1 MEKIALAV
9 FGTSDGT
16 DAYVS
21 PRSFALPHPSHSLID
36 TAFPFLAD
44 CNVFRYYRVPG
55 AERDM
60 ALLAIYTKVD
70 DFGGPR
76 EGAFAGAGVF
86 VRNVRVD
93 SRLLVNVLQEL
104 LSGLIAAATQE
115 GRFVRRVSDAM
126 GQGLVKAPTQA
137 AALAESARPLTAANL
152 NTTVSPTRQLLAID
166 EALIANAV
174 SFFECVQTNPEWFGS
189 DVFFC
194 RDSAVHQVAREIATI
209 STVTVSAL
217 KQRWSADQTSYDDA
231 RTNELN
237 AVRNKIK
244 TDAEISDRAIKEA
257 RAAATRLASELAAL
271 KQDIHATTNRL
282 NGTVSTL
289 ERKIQS
295 QLTADVPRADRAS
308 ARPAESIYRTGATAP
323 IWLDDPPPLNQSKS
337 PMDGSKKTGTQVP
350 QSEPTKNARSSW
362 SAFKIFSVTLV
373 IVLIATGLGLVGY
386 WAKKD
391 GTSTTGREGTA
402 VQSAP
407 ASTQSGTTPSSSLP
421 SSASSQTVT
430 EVRASPAASPSQP
443 SGGTMPVPKP
453 ALDQR
458 YIYTT
463 TPNSSINSAA
473 TLSEELTSQRH
484 CPSLRHRVRDI
495 ADAIRDKNKTDV
507 ADDETGSFKFRGGAA
522 LQIVFFLSADCTLTT
537 KNSAIKKS
545 PI

>member
-1 MEKIALAV
+1 M
-9 FGTSDGT
+9 
-16 DAYVS
+16 
-21 PRSFALPHPSHSLID
+21 
-36 TAFPFLAD
+36 
-44 CNVFRYYRVPG
+44 
-55 AERDM
+55 
-60 ALLAIYTKVD
+60 
-70 DFGGPR
+70 
-76 EGAFAGAGVF
+76 
-86 VRNVRVD
+86 
-93 SRLLVNVLQEL
+93 LVNVLQEL

-174 SFFECVQTNPEWFGS
+174 SFFECVQTIPEWFGS

-271 KQDIHATTNRL
+271 KQDTHATTNRL

-373 IVLIATGLGLVGY
+373 IVLIVLIVLIATGLGLVGY

-458 YIYTT
+458 TS
-463 TPNSSINSAA
+463 TPQHQTQA
-473 TLSEELTSQRH
+473 LTPQR
-484 CPSLRHRVRDI
+484 R
-495 ADAIRDKNKTDV
+495 
-507 ADDETGSFKFRGGAA
+507 
-522 LQIVFFLSADCTLTT
+522 
-537 KNSAIKKS
+537 
-545 PI
+545 